1 MNLNIYQIE
10 KSYLTLIDTI
20 IENGGEITPE
30 QENELAITKESLE
43 TKGRSYGYVIK
54 SLETDIDVIDAEIKR
69 LSALKSSRNKII
81 DRMKETVSN
90 AMQMFEIDK
99 LETPTLK
106 ISFRKSE
113 SVEVPNIDLL
123 DKEFVVE
130 KITYSANKTAIKE
143 AIKLGVTVVGAT
155 LNVNKNIQIK

>member
-10 KSYLTLIDTI
+10 KSYLTLIDSI
-20 IENGGEITPE
+20 IEAGGEITPE
-30 QENELAITKESLE
+30 QETELAITKESLE

-54 SLETDIDVIDAEIKR
+54 SLESDVDIIDTEIKR
-69 LSALKSSRNKII
+69 LSALKASRNKII
-81 DRMKETVSN
+81 ERMKQTVSD

-113 SVEVPNIDLL
+113 SIEVPNIDLL
-123 DKEFVVE
+123 DKQYVTE
-130 KITYSANKTAIKE
+130 KTTYTANKTAIKE
-143 AIKLGVTVVGAT
+143 AIKRGENVLGAV
-155 LNVNKNIQIK
+155 LNVNQNIQIK

>member
-10 KSYLTLIDTI
+10 KSYLTLIDSI
-20 IENGGEITPE
+20 IEAGGEITPE
-30 QENELAITKESLE
+30 QETELAITKESLE

-54 SLETDIDVIDAEIKR
+54 SLESDVDIIDTEIKR
-69 LSALKSSRNKII
+69 LSALKASRNKII
-81 DRMKETVSN
+81 ERMKETVST

-113 SVEVPNIDLL
+113 SIEVPNIDLL
-123 DKEFVVE
+123 DKQYVTE
-130 KITYSANKTAIKE
+130 KTTYTANKTAIKE
-143 AIKLGVTVVGAT
+143 AIKRGENVLGAV
-155 LNVNKNIQIK
+155 LNVNQNIQIK